1 MDYLPKEFAGDGS
14 GFTNPFR
21 YVPAPAVREAARRLM
36 ERISGSPEL
45 EKALCTGKMLGVLV
59 VRDQSG
65 NTGYLSAFSGLVD
78 GKSRIEGFVPPIFDL
93 TSPDGHYRS
102 KEKEISSIVLQLRE
116 LENSPSY
123 LRSKEELTAVRTRMH
138 SALESMREKMAASR
152 SSRAKE
158 RSEGASDARLAEL
171 NRQSQF
177 EKAEYKRVRA
187 HYEAEI
193 ASLEAN
199 LQQYAERI
207 ASLKKQHRRMS
218 DDLQR
223 WIFGQYTVHNAKGEQ
238 SSIWQIF
245 AEKNLVP
252 PGGTGECAALKLL
265 EYAFRN
271 GLEPLSMGEF
281 WYGKPSPTAVRVQGH
296 FYPSCTSKCGPL
308 LGFMLKGLEIDEFQP
323 PVLSGVELIYS
334 DDHIIVVSKPSGVP
348 SVPGLDGKIS
358 VLEYLET
365 EFGGNVFPVHRLDM
379 DTSGLMVFART
390 PQAQAHLQQQFE
402 DRKVSKTY
410 WARLCPPDD
419 VPVYDVADA
428 RPAPD
433 SGTISL
439 PLAPDY
445 DERPRQ
451 KVDPHSGKPA
461 VTDYRILGTNPDGT
475 TDILFHPLTGRT
487 HQLRVHSA
495 HSLGLSRPIAGD
507 LLYGGY
513 LPGIHRLCLHAQWL
527 AFEHPETGEWV
538 SFECNKNRPGLAGR
552 FEGL

>member
-21 YVPAPAVREAARRLM
+21 YVPSPAVREAARRLM
-36 ERISGSPEL
+36 ERISGSPDL

-102 KEKEISSIVLQLRE
+102 KEKEISSIVQQLRE

-123 LRSKEELTAVRTRMH
+123 LRSKEELTAIRTRMH
-138 SALESMREKMAASR
+138 SALESMREKMAVSR

-238 SSIWQIF
+238 SSIWRIF

-252 PGGTGECAALKLL
+252 PGGTGECAAPKLL

-308 LGFMLKGLEIDEFQP
+308 LGFMLKGLEIDELQS
-323 PVLSGVELIYS
+323 PVLSGVELIHS
-334 DDHIIVVSKPSGVP
+334 DDHIIVVSKPSGMP
-348 SVPGLDGKIS
+348 SVPGLDGRKS
-358 VLEYLET
+358 MLEMLREA
-365 EFGGNVFPVHRLDM
+365 FGGEVYAVHRLDM

-390 PQAQAHLQQQFE
+390 PEAQAHLQQQFE
-402 DRKVSKTY
+402 ERKVSKTY

-428 RPAPD
+428 RPHPD

-451 KVDPHSGKPA
+451 RVDPHSGKPA

-475 TDILFHPLTGRT
+475 TDLLFHPLTGRT

-507 LLYGGY
+507 LLYGGF
-513 LPGIHRLCLHAQWL
+513 LPGIHRLCLHAQGL
-527 AFEHPETGEWV
+527 AFTHPETGEWV
-538 SFECNKNRPGLAGR
+538 SFESNKNRPGLAGR
-552 FEGL
+552 F

>member
-123 LRSKEELTAVRTRMH
+123 LRSKEELTAVRTRIH

-207 ASLKKQHRRMS
+207 ASLKKQHRRMP

-252 PGGTGECAALKLL
+252 PGGTGECAAPKLL

-402 DRKVSKTY
+402 ERKVSKTY

-451 KVDPHSGKPA
+451 RVDHYSGKPA

-495 HSLGLSRPIAGD
+495 HALGLSRPIAGD
-507 LLYGGY
+507 LLYGGF
-513 LPGIHRLCLHAQWL
+513 LPGIHRLCLHAQGL